1 MNFNLFKYT
10 LFLSLFSLSVLT
22 NAQVKND
29 QNPPAKQADAAGTL
43 LEEIEVVRPYKP
55 VLADAVKIRRNPDMN
70 TVAAFKPVLTYIII
84 DKKLDLNTNIK
95 ELQAQK
101 MADELPALLSNNYI
115 KAGAGNF
122 NTALGEIY
130 ISTGKD
136 EALQAGAFVKHLSQ
150 KGSMELQQFSKQE
163 FGLFGR
169 SITDDYALS
178 GKLIYDRNTSNF
190 YGFDPLTAVA
200 ADMSKLRFST
210 IGGEAELVS
219 NYSKNSSFNYF
230 ANINAYQFSNL
241 EEARESSFLLRG
253 SLNKEVKQTNFGVNT
268 SIDLTSTKDQ
278 SYQFSNNI
286 LRANPYIKLKAKG
299 FNLDLGANIVQE
311 FGTQSRLNIFPAVF
325 AELPIIQGYATI
337 FAGVNG
343 DVLKTNLRDLAF
355 ENPYLNK
362 NIAIKNSLEKMN
374 IYGGVKGNA
383 SAEFGYKIM
392 AWYKTIDDLQLFV
405 NSQSLTNRFETV
417 YDNGESNILG
427 FEGEINVKA
436 SEFLNLNG
444 KAQLLNYTLAT
455 EKEAWFKPSLRLMSN
470 AKFQINRKV
479 IIDAEVLFQDNV
491 YARVNGTPG
500 TFASKSID
508 GFIDLSAGAEYKVNS
523 KIGVYIRANNLIGQ
537 QYQRFLYYPRLGMN
551 ILGGVNY
558 AF

>member
-178 GKLIYDRNTSNF
+178 GKLIYDRNASNF

-479 IIDAEVLFQDNV
+479 IVDAEVLFQDNV

-551 ILGGVNY
+551 VLGGVNY

>member
-136 EALQAGAFVKHLSQ
+136 EALQAGAFIKHLSQ

-405 NSQSLTNRFETV
+405 NNQSLTNRFETV

-479 IIDAEVLFQDNV
+479 IVDAEVLFQDNV

-551 ILGGVNY
+551 VLGGVNY

>member
-1 MNFNLFKYT
+1 MNFNTLKYT
-10 LFLSLFSLSVLT
+10 LLLSLFSLSVLT

-29 QNPPAKQADAAGTL
+29 QNPPAQQAAAGGTL

-70 TVAAFKPVLTYIII
+70 TVAAFKPVLTYNII

-101 MADELPALLSNNYI
+101 MADEQPVILSNNYV
-115 KAGAGNF
+115 KAGGGNF

-150 KGSMELQQFSKQE
+150 KGSMELQQFSRQE

-169 SITDDYALS
+169 TITDDYSLS
-178 GKLIYDRNTSNF
+178 GKLIYDRNASNF
-190 YGFDPLTAVA
+190 YGFDPLSSVA
-200 ADMSKLRFST
+200 TNMSKLQFST
-210 IGGEAELVS
+210 IGGEAEIVS
-219 NYSKNSSFNYF
+219 SYSETSSFNYF
-230 ANINAYQFSNL
+230 ANINAYQFSNI
-241 EEARESSFLLRG
+241 EDARESSVLLRG
-253 SLNKEVKQTNFGVNT
+253 SLNKVVKQSNIGVNA

-278 SYQFSNNI
+278 SYQIGNNI
-286 LRANPYIKLKAKG
+286 LRANPYLKLKAKG
-299 FNLDLGANIVQE
+299 FNLDLGVNIVQE
-311 FGTQSRLNIFPAVF
+311 FGTQTRLNILPAVS
-325 AELPIIQGYATI
+325 AELPIILGYATL

-343 DVLKTNLRDLAF
+343 DVLKTSLRDLAF

-374 IYGGVKGNA
+374 IYGGLKGNA

-392 AWYKTIDDLQLFV
+392 AWYKTVDDLQLFV
-405 NSQSLTNRFETV
+405 NSQTLTNRFETV
-417 YDNGESNILG
+417 YDNGQSNILG
-427 FEGEINVKA
+427 FEGEINIKA

-444 KAQLLNYTLAT
+444 KAQLFNYTLAS
-455 EKEAWFKPSLRLMSN
+455 EKAAWFKPSFRLISN
-470 AKFQINRKV
+470 AKLQIDRKV
-479 IIDAEVLFQDNV
+479 IVDAEVLFQDNV
-491 YARVNGTPG
+491 YARVNKTPG
-500 TFASKSID
+500 TFNSRSID
-508 GFIDLSAGAEYKVNS
+508 GFIDLSAGAEYKVSN
-523 KIGVYIRANNLIGQ
+523 KIGVYIRANNLIGK

-551 ILGGVNY
+551 VLGGVNY

>member
-1 MNFNLFKYT
+1 
-10 LFLSLFSLSVLT
+10 
-22 NAQVKND
+22 
-29 QNPPAKQADAAGTL
+29 
-43 LEEIEVVRPYKP
+43 
-55 VLADAVKIRRNPDMN
+55 MN

-178 GKLIYDRNTSNF
+178 GKLIYDRNASNF

>member
-1 MNFNLFKYT
+1 MNFNLYKYT

-22 NAQVKND
+22 NAQVKNY
-29 QNPPAKQADAAGTL
+29 QNPPAKQPAAAGTL

-115 KAGAGNF
+115 KAGAGNL

-136 EALQAGAFVKHLSQ
+136 EALQAGAFIKHLSQ
-150 KGSMELQQFSKQE
+150 KGSMELQQFSRQE

-190 YGFDPLTAVA
+190 YGFDPLSAVA

-219 NYSKNSSFNYF
+219 KYSKNSSYNYF
-230 ANINAYQFSNL
+230 ANINAYQFINI
-241 EEARESSFLLRG
+241 EDARESSLSLRG

-325 AELPIIQGYATI
+325 AELPIILGYATI

-405 NSQSLTNRFETV
+405 NSQTLTNRFETV

-427 FEGEINVKA
+427 LEGEINVKA

-444 KAQLLNYTLAT
+444 KAQLLNYTLAS
-455 EKEAWFKPSLRLMSN
+455 EKEAWFKPSFRLMSN

-479 IIDAEVLFQDNV
+479 IVDAEVLFQDNV

-508 GFIDLSAGAEYKVNS
+508 GFIDLSAGAEYKVTS
-523 KIGVYIRANNLIGQ
+523 KIGVYIRANNLLGQ

-551 ILGGVNY
+551 VLGGVNY

>member
-136 EALQAGAFVKHLSQ
+136 EALQAGAFIKHLSQ

-479 IIDAEVLFQDNV
+479 IVDAEVLFQDNV

>member
-1 MNFNLFKYT
+1 MNFNLYKYT

-29 QNPPAKQADAAGTL
+29 QNPPAKQPAAAGTL

-55 VLADAVKIRRNPDMN
+55 VLADAVKIRRNPDMS

-115 KAGAGNF
+115 KAGAGNL

-136 EALQAGAFVKHLSQ
+136 EALQAGAFIKHLSQ

-190 YGFDPLTAVA
+190 YGFDPLSAVA

-219 NYSKNSSFNYF
+219 KYSKNSSYNYF
-230 ANINAYQFSNL
+230 ANINAYQFSNI
-241 EEARESSFLLRG
+241 EDARESSLLLRG

-325 AELPIIQGYATI
+325 AELPIILGYATI

-362 NIAIKNSLEKMN
+362 NITIKNSLEKMN

-405 NSQSLTNRFETV
+405 NSPTLTNRFETV

-427 FEGEINVKA
+427 LEGEINVKA

-444 KAQLLNYTLAT
+444 KAQLLNYTLAS

-479 IIDAEVLFQDNV
+479 IVDAEVLFQDNV

-508 GFIDLSAGAEYKVNS
+508 GFIDLSAGAEYKVTS
-523 KIGVYIRANNLIGQ
+523 KIGVYIRANNLLGQ

-551 ILGGVNY
+551 VLGGVNY

>member
-136 EALQAGAFVKHLSQ
+136 EALQAGAFIKHLSQ

>member
-1 MNFNLFKYT
+1 MNFNTLKYT
-10 LFLSLFSLSVLT
+10 LLLILFSLSVLT

-29 QNPPAKQADAAGTL
+29 QNPPAQQAAAGGTL

-70 TVAAFKPVLTYIII
+70 TVAAFKPVLTYNII

-101 MADELPALLSNNYI
+101 MADEQPVILSNNYV
-115 KAGAGNF
+115 KAGGGNF

-150 KGSMELQQFSKQE
+150 KGSMELQQFSRQE

-169 SITDDYALS
+169 TITDDYSLS
-178 GKLIYDRNTSNF
+178 GKLIYDRNASNF
-190 YGFDPLTAVA
+190 YGFDPLSSVA
-200 ADMSKLRFST
+200 TDMSKLQFST
-210 IGGEAELVS
+210 IGGEAEIVS
-219 NYSKNSSFNYF
+219 SYSETSSFNYF
-230 ANINAYQFSNL
+230 ANINAYQFSNI
-241 EEARESSFLLRG
+241 EDARESSVLLRG
-253 SLNKEVKQTNFGVNT
+253 SLNKVVKQSNIGENA

-278 SYQFSNNI
+278 SYQIGNNI
-286 LRANPYIKLKAKG
+286 LRANPYLKLKAKG
-299 FNLDLGANIVQE
+299 FNLDLGVNIVQE
-311 FGTQSRLNIFPAVF
+311 FGTQTRLNILPAVS
-325 AELPIIQGYATI
+325 AELPIILGYATL

-343 DVLKTNLRDLAF
+343 DVLKTSLRDLAF

-374 IYGGVKGNA
+374 IYGGLKGNA

-392 AWYKTIDDLQLFV
+392 AWYKTVDDLQLFV
-405 NSQSLTNRFETV
+405 NSQTLTNRFETV
-417 YDNGESNILG
+417 YDNGQSNILG
-427 FEGEINVKA
+427 FEGEINIKA

-444 KAQLLNYTLAT
+444 KAQLFNYTLAS
-455 EKEAWFKPSLRLMSN
+455 EKAAWFKPSFRLMSN
-470 AKFQINRKV
+470 AKLQIDRKV
-479 IIDAEVLFQDNV
+479 IVDSEVLFQDNV
-491 YARVNGTPG
+491 YARVNKTPG
-500 TFASKSID
+500 TFNSRSID
-508 GFIDLSAGAEYKVNS
+508 GFIDLSAGAEYKVSN
-523 KIGVYIRANNLIGQ
+523 KIGVYIRANNLIGK

-551 ILGGVNY
+551 VLGGVNY

>member
-1 MNFNLFKYT
+1 MNFNIYKYT

-29 QNPPAKQADAAGTL
+29 QNPPAKQPAAAGTL

-115 KAGAGNF
+115 KAGAGNL

-136 EALQAGAFVKHLSQ
+136 EALQAGAFIKHLSQ

-190 YGFDPLTAVA
+190 YGFDPLSAVA

-219 NYSKNSSFNYF
+219 KYSKNSSYNYF
-230 ANINAYQFSNL
+230 ANINAYQFSNI
-241 EEARESSFLLRG
+241 EDARESSLLLRG

-325 AELPIIQGYATI
+325 AELPIILGYATI

-405 NSQSLTNRFETV
+405 NSQTLTNRFETV
-417 YDNGESNILG
+417 YDNGQSNILG
-427 FEGEINVKA
+427 LEGEINVKA

-444 KAQLLNYTLAT
+444 KAQLLNYTLAS

-479 IIDAEVLFQDNV
+479 IVDAEVLFQDNV

-500 TFASKSID
+500 TFASKNID
-508 GFIDLSAGAEYKVNS
+508 GFIDLSAGAEYKVTS
-523 KIGVYIRANNLIGQ
+523 KIGVYIRANNLLGQ

-551 ILGGVNY
+551 VLGGVNY

>member
-1 MNFNLFKYT
+1 MNFNLYKYT

-29 QNPPAKQADAAGTL
+29 QNPPAKQPAAAGTL

-115 KAGAGNF
+115 KAGAGNL

-136 EALQAGAFVKHLSQ
+136 EALQAGAFIKHLSQ
-150 KGSMELQQFSKQE
+150 KGSMELQQFSNQE

-190 YGFDPLTAVA
+190 YGFDPLSAVA

-219 NYSKNSSFNYF
+219 KYSKNSSYNYF
-230 ANINAYQFSNL
+230 ANINAYQFSNI
-241 EEARESSFLLRG
+241 EDARESSLLLRG

-325 AELPIIQGYATI
+325 AELPIILGYATI

-405 NSQSLTNRFETV
+405 NSQTLTNRFETV

-427 FEGEINVKA
+427 LEGEINVKA

-444 KAQLLNYTLAT
+444 KAQLLNYTLAS
-455 EKEAWFKPSLRLMSN
+455 EKEAWFKPSFRLMSN

-479 IIDAEVLFQDNV
+479 IVDAEVLFQDNV

-500 TFASKSID
+500 TFASKNID

-523 KIGVYIRANNLIGQ
+523 KIGVYIRANNLLGQ

-551 ILGGVNY
+551 VLGGVNY

>member
-1 MNFNLFKYT
+1 MNFNTLKYT
-10 LFLSLFSLSVLT
+10 LLLSLFSLSVLT

-29 QNPPAKQADAAGTL
+29 QNPPAQQAAAGGTL

-70 TVAAFKPVLTYIII
+70 TVAAFKPVLTYNII

-101 MADELPALLSNNYI
+101 MADEQPVILSNNYV
-115 KAGAGNF
+115 KAGGGNF

-150 KGSMELQQFSKQE
+150 KGSMELQQFSRQE

-169 SITDDYALS
+169 TITDDYSLS
-178 GKLIYDRNTSNF
+178 GKLIYDRNASNF
-190 YGFDPLTAVA
+190 YGFDPLSSVA
-200 ADMSKLRFST
+200 TDMSKLQFST
-210 IGGEAELVS
+210 IGGEAEIVS
-219 NYSKNSSFNYF
+219 SYSETSSFNYF
-230 ANINAYQFSNL
+230 ANINAYQFSNI
-241 EEARESSFLLRG
+241 EDARESSVLLRG
-253 SLNKEVKQTNFGVNT
+253 SLNKVVKQSNIGVNA

-278 SYQFSNNI
+278 SYQIGNNI
-286 LRANPYIKLKAKG
+286 LRANPYLKLKAKG
-299 FNLDLGANIVQE
+299 FNLDLGVNIVQE
-311 FGTQSRLNIFPAVF
+311 FGTQTRLNILPAVS
-325 AELPIIQGYATI
+325 AELPIILGYATL

-343 DVLKTNLRDLAF
+343 DVLKTSLRDLAF

-374 IYGGVKGNA
+374 IYGGLKGNA

-392 AWYKTIDDLQLFV
+392 AWYKTVDDLQLFV
-405 NSQSLTNRFETV
+405 NSQTLTNRFETV
-417 YDNGESNILG
+417 YDNGQSNILG
-427 FEGEINVKA
+427 FEGEINIKA

-444 KAQLLNYTLAT
+444 KAQLFNYTLAS
-455 EKEAWFKPSLRLMSN
+455 EKAAWFKPSFRLISN
-470 AKFQINRKV
+470 AKLQIDRKV
-479 IIDAEVLFQDNV
+479 IVDAEVLFQDNV
-491 YARVNGTPG
+491 YARVNKTPG
-500 TFASKSID
+500 TFNSRSID
-508 GFIDLSAGAEYKVNS
+508 GFIDLSAGAEYKVSN
-523 KIGVYIRANNLIGQ
+523 KIGVYIRANNLIGK

-551 ILGGVNY
+551 VLGGVNY

>member
-178 GKLIYDRNTSNF
+178 GKLIYDRNASNF

-383 SAEFGYKIM
+383 SAEFGCKIM

-479 IIDAEVLFQDNV
+479 IVDAEVLFQDNV

>member
-1 MNFNLFKYT
+1 MNFNTLKYT
-10 LFLSLFSLSVLT
+10 LLLSLFSLSVLT

-29 QNPPAKQADAAGTL
+29 QNPPAQQAAAGGTL

-70 TVAAFKPVLTYIII
+70 TVAAFKPVLTYNII

-101 MADELPALLSNNYI
+101 MADEQPVILSNNYV
-115 KAGAGNF
+115 KAGGGNF

-150 KGSMELQQFSKQE
+150 KGSMELQQFSRQE

-169 SITDDYALS
+169 TITDDYSLS
-178 GKLIYDRNTSNF
+178 GKLIYDRNASNF
-190 YGFDPLTAVA
+190 YGFDPLSSVA
-200 ADMSKLRFST
+200 TDMSKLQFST
-210 IGGEAELVS
+210 IGGEAEIVS
-219 NYSKNSSFNYF
+219 SYSEKSSFNYF
-230 ANINAYQFSNL
+230 ANINAYQFSNI
-241 EEARESSFLLRG
+241 EDARESSVLLRG
-253 SLNKEVKQTNFGVNT
+253 SLNKAVKQSNIGVNA

-278 SYQFSNNI
+278 SYQIGNNI
-286 LRANPYIKLKAKG
+286 LRANPYLKLKAKG
-299 FNLDLGANIVQE
+299 FNLDLGVNIVQE
-311 FGTQSRLNIFPAVF
+311 FGTQTRLNILPAVS
-325 AELPIIQGYATI
+325 AELPIILGYATL

-343 DVLKTNLRDLAF
+343 DVLKTSLRDLAF

-374 IYGGVKGNA
+374 IYGGLKGNA

-392 AWYKTIDDLQLFV
+392 AWYKTVDDLQLFV
-405 NSQSLTNRFETV
+405 NSQTLTNRFETV
-417 YDNGESNILG
+417 YDNGQSNILG
-427 FEGEINVKA
+427 FEGEINIKA

-444 KAQLLNYTLAT
+444 KAQLFNYTLAS
-455 EKEAWFKPSLRLMSN
+455 EKAAWFKPSFRLMSN
-470 AKFQINRKV
+470 AKLQIDRKV
-479 IIDAEVLFQDNV
+479 IVDAEVLFQDNV
-491 YARVNGTPG
+491 YARVNKTPG
-500 TFASKSID
+500 TFNSRSID
-508 GFIDLSAGAEYKVNS
+508 GFIDLSAGAEYKVSN
-523 KIGVYIRANNLIGQ
+523 KIGVYIRANNLIGK

-551 ILGGVNY
+551 VLGGVNY

>member
-1 MNFNLFKYT
+1 MNFNILKYT
-10 LFLSLFSLSVLT
+10 LLLILFSLSVLS

-29 QNPPAKQADAAGTL
+29 QNPPAQQPAAGGTL

-70 TVAAFKPVLTYIII
+70 TVAAFKPVLTYNII

-101 MADELPALLSNNYI
+101 MADELPVVLSNNYV
-115 KAGAGNF
+115 KAGGGNL

-130 ISTGKD
+130 ISTGRD
-136 EALQAGAFVKHLSQ
+136 EALQAGAFIKHLSQ
-150 KGSMELQQFSKQE
+150 KGSLELQQFSKQE

-169 SITDDYALS
+169 SITDDYSLS

-190 YGFDPLTAVA
+190 YGFDPLSSVA

-210 IGGEAELVS
+210 IGGEAEIVS
-219 NYSKNSSFNYF
+219 NYSETSSFNYF
-230 ANINAYQFSNL
+230 ANINAYQFSNI
-241 EEARESSFLLRG
+241 EDARESSVLLRG
-253 SLNKEVKQTNFGVNT
+253 SLNKEVKQSNIGVNA

-278 SYQFSNNI
+278 SYQIGNNI
-286 LRANPYIKLKAKG
+286 LRANPYLKLKAKG
-299 FNLDLGANIVQE
+299 FNLDLGVNIVQE
-311 FGTQSRLNIFPAVF
+311 FGTQTRLNIFPAVS
-325 AELPIIQGYATI
+325 AELPIILGYATI

-374 IYGGVKGNA
+374 IYGGLKGNA

-392 AWYKTIDDLQLFV
+392 AWYKTVDDLQLFV
-405 NSQSLTNRFETV
+405 NSQALTNRFETV
-417 YDNGESNILG
+417 YDNGQSNILG
-427 FEGEINVKA
+427 FEGEINIKA
-436 SEFLNLNG
+436 SDFLNLNG
-444 KAQLLNYTLAT
+444 KAQLLNYTLAS
-455 EKEAWFKPSLRLMSN
+455 EKEAWFKPSFRLMSN
-470 AKFQINRKV
+470 AKFQINKKV
-479 IIDAEVLFQDNV
+479 IVDTEVLFQDNV

-500 TFASKSID
+500 TFNSRNID

-551 ILGGVNY
+551 VLGGVNF

>member
-1 MNFNLFKYT
+1 MNANTLKYT
-10 LFLSLFSLSVLT
+10 LFLSLFSLSLLT
-22 NAQVKND
+22 NAQEKKD
-29 QNPPAKQADAAGTL
+29 QNQPTQQQPAGGTL
-43 LEEIEVVRPYKP
+43 LEEIEVIRPYKP

-70 TVAAFKPVLTYIII
+70 TVEAFKPVLTYNII

-101 MADELPALLSNNYI
+101 MADELPAVLSNNYV
-115 KAGAGNF
+115 KVGAGNF

-130 ISTGKD
+130 ISTGRD
-136 EALQAGAFVKHLSQ
+136 EALQAGAFIKHLSQ

-169 SITDDYALS
+169 SIADDYALS
-178 GKLIYDRNTSNF
+178 GKLIYDRNASNF
-190 YGFDPLTAVA
+190 YGIDPLSAVP
-200 ADMSKLRFST
+200 ADMSKLRYST
-210 IGGEAELVS
+210 IGGEAEIIS
-219 NYSKNSSFNYF
+219 NYSETSSFNYF
-230 ANINAYQFSNL
+230 ANINAYQFSNI
-241 EEARESSFLLRG
+241 EDARESSILLRG
-253 SLNKEVKQTNFGVNT
+253 SLNKEVKQTNIGVNS

-278 SYQFSNNI
+278 SYRIGNNI
-286 LRANPYIKLKAKG
+286 LRANPYIKLNAKG
-299 FNLDLGANIVQE
+299 FNLDLGVNIVQE
-311 FGTQSRLNIFPAVF
+311 FGTQSRLNIFPAVS
-325 AELPIIQGYATI
+325 AELPVIPGYATI

-343 DVLKTNLRDLAF
+343 DVLKTSLRDLAL
-355 ENPYLNK
+355 ENPFLNK

-374 IYGGVKGNA
+374 IYGGIKGNA

-392 AWYKTIDDLQLFV
+392 AWYKTMDDLQLFV
-405 NSQSLTNRFETV
+405 NSQALINRFETV

-436 SEFLNLNG
+436 SEFLNLNA
-444 KAQLLNYTLAT
+444 KAQLLNYTLAS
-455 EKEAWFKPSLRLMSN
+455 EREAWFKPNLRLMSN

-479 IIDAEVLFQDNV
+479 IIDAELLFQENV
-491 YARVNGTPG
+491 YARVSETPG
-500 TFASKSID
+500 TFNSRSID

-551 ILGGVNY
+551 VLGGVNY
-558 AF
+558 AL

>member
-1 MNFNLFKYT
+1 MNFNLYKYT

-29 QNPPAKQADAAGTL
+29 QNPPAKQPAAAGTL

-115 KAGAGNF
+115 KAGAGNL

-136 EALQAGAFVKHLSQ
+136 EALQAGAFIKHLSQ
-150 KGSMELQQFSKQE
+150 KGSMELQQFSNQE

-190 YGFDPLTAVA
+190 YGFDPLSSVA

-219 NYSKNSSFNYF
+219 KYSQNSSYNYF
-230 ANINAYQFSNL
+230 ANINAYQFSNI
-241 EEARESSFLLRG
+241 EDARESSLLLRG

-325 AELPIIQGYATI
+325 AELPIILGYATI

-405 NSQSLTNRFETV
+405 NSQTLTNRFETV

-427 FEGEINVKA
+427 LEGEINVKA

-444 KAQLLNYTLAT
+444 KAQLLNYTLAS

-479 IIDAEVLFQDNV
+479 IVDAEVLFQDNV

-500 TFASKSID
+500 TFASKNID
-508 GFIDLSAGAEYKVNS
+508 GFIDLSAGAEYKVTS
-523 KIGVYIRANNLIGQ
+523 KIGVYIRANNLLGQ

-551 ILGGVNY
+551 VLGGVNY

>member
-178 GKLIYDRNTSNF
+178 GKLIYDRNASNF

-405 NSQSLTNRFETV
+405 NSLSLTNRFETV

-551 ILGGVNY
+551 VLGGVNY

>member
-1 MNFNLFKYT
+1 MNFNIYKYT

-29 QNPPAKQADAAGTL
+29 QNPPAKQPAAAGTL

-115 KAGAGNF
+115 KAGAGNL
-122 NTALGEIY
+122 NSALGEIY

-136 EALQAGAFVKHLSQ
+136 EALQAGAFIKHLSQ

-190 YGFDPLTAVA
+190 YGFDPLSAVA

-219 NYSKNSSFNYF
+219 KYSKNSSYNYF
-230 ANINAYQFSNL
+230 ANINAYQFSNI
-241 EEARESSFLLRG
+241 EDARESSLLLRG

-325 AELPIIQGYATI
+325 AELPIILGYATI

-405 NSQSLTNRFETV
+405 NSQTLTNRFETV
-417 YDNGESNILG
+417 YDNGQSNILG
-427 FEGEINVKA
+427 LEGEINVKA

-444 KAQLLNYTLAT
+444 KAQLLNYTLAS

-479 IIDAEVLFQDNV
+479 IVDAEVLFQDNV

-500 TFASKSID
+500 TFASKNID
-508 GFIDLSAGAEYKVNS
+508 GFIDLSAGAEYKVTS
-523 KIGVYIRANNLIGQ
+523 KIGVYIRANNLLGQ

-551 ILGGVNY
+551 VLGGVNY

>member
-1 MNFNLFKYT
+1 MNFNTLKYT
-10 LFLSLFSLSVLT
+10 LLLSLFSLSVLT

-29 QNPPAKQADAAGTL
+29 QNPPAQQAAAGGTL

-70 TVAAFKPVLTYIII
+70 TVAAFKPVLTYNII

-101 MADELPALLSNNYI
+101 MADEQPVILSNNYV
-115 KAGAGNF
+115 KAGGGNF

-150 KGSMELQQFSKQE
+150 KGSMELQQFSRQE

-169 SITDDYALS
+169 TITDDYSLS
-178 GKLIYDRNTSNF
+178 GKLIYDRNASNF
-190 YGFDPLTAVA
+190 YGFDPLSSVA
-200 ADMSKLRFST
+200 TDMSKLQFST
-210 IGGEAELVS
+210 IGGEAEIVS
-219 NYSKNSSFNYF
+219 SYSETSSFNYF
-230 ANINAYQFSNL
+230 ANINAYQFSNI
-241 EEARESSFLLRG
+241 EDARESSVLLRG
-253 SLNKEVKQTNFGVNT
+253 SLNKVVKQSNIGVNA

-278 SYQFSNNI
+278 SYQIGNNI
-286 LRANPYIKLKAKG
+286 LRANPYLKLKAKG
-299 FNLDLGANIVQE
+299 FNLDLGVNIVQE
-311 FGTQSRLNIFPAVF
+311 FGTQTRLNILPAVS
-325 AELPIIQGYATI
+325 AELPIILGYATL

-343 DVLKTNLRDLAF
+343 DVLKTSLRDLAF

-374 IYGGVKGNA
+374 IYGGLKGNA

-392 AWYKTIDDLQLFV
+392 AWYKTVDDLQLFV
-405 NSQSLTNRFETV
+405 NSQTLTNRFETV
-417 YDNGESNILG
+417 YDNGQSNILG
-427 FEGEINVKA
+427 FEGEINIKA

-444 KAQLLNYTLAT
+444 KAQLFNYTLAS
-455 EKEAWFKPSLRLMSN
+455 EKAAWFKPSFRLMSN
-470 AKFQINRKV
+470 AKLQIDRKV
-479 IIDAEVLFQDNV
+479 IVDAEVLFQDNV
-491 YARVNGTPG
+491 YARVNKTPG
-500 TFASKSID
+500 TFNSRSID
-508 GFIDLSAGAEYKVNS
+508 GFIDLSAGAEYKVSN
-523 KIGVYIRANNLIGQ
+523 KIGVYIRANNLIGK

-551 ILGGVNY
+551 VLGGVNY

>member
-1 MNFNLFKYT
+1 MNFNLYKYT

-29 QNPPAKQADAAGTL
+29 QNPPAKQPAAAGTL

-115 KAGAGNF
+115 KAGAGNL

-136 EALQAGAFVKHLSQ
+136 EALQAGAFIKHLSQ

-190 YGFDPLTAVA
+190 YGFDPLSAVA

-219 NYSKNSSFNYF
+219 KYSKNSSYNYF
-230 ANINAYQFSNL
+230 ANINAYQFSNI
-241 EEARESSFLLRG
+241 EDARESSLSLRG

-325 AELPIIQGYATI
+325 AELPIILGYATI

-362 NIAIKNSLEKMN
+362 NITIKNSLEKMN

-405 NSQSLTNRFETV
+405 NSQTLTNRFETV

-427 FEGEINVKA
+427 LEGEINVKA

-444 KAQLLNYTLAT
+444 KAQLLNYTLAS

-479 IIDAEVLFQDNV
+479 IVDAEVLFQDNV

-508 GFIDLSAGAEYKVNS
+508 GFIDLSAGAEYKVTS
-523 KIGVYIRANNLIGQ
+523 KIGVYIRANNLLGQ

-551 ILGGVNY
+551 VLGGVNY

>member
-1 MNFNLFKYT
+1 MNFNTLKYI
-10 LFLSLFSLSVLT
+10 LLLSLFSLSVLT
-22 NAQVKND
+22 SAQVKND
-29 QNPPAKQADAAGTL
+29 QNPPAQQPAAGGTL

-70 TVAAFKPVLTYIII
+70 TVAAFKPVLTYNII

-101 MADELPALLSNNYI
+101 MADELPVVLSNNYV
-115 KAGAGNF
+115 KAGGGNF

-130 ISTGKD
+130 ISTGRD
-136 EALQAGAFVKHLSQ
+136 EALQAGAFIKHLSQ
-150 KGSMELQQFSKQE
+150 KGSMELQQFSRQE

-169 SITDDYALS
+169 TITDDYSLS
-178 GKLIYDRNTSNF
+178 GKLIYDRNASNF
-190 YGFDPLTAVA
+190 YGFDPLSSVA

-210 IGGEAELVS
+210 IGGEAEIVS
-219 NYSKNSSFNYF
+219 NYSETSSFNYF
-230 ANINAYQFSNL
+230 ANINAYQFSNI
-241 EEARESSFLLRG
+241 EDARESSVLLRG
-253 SLNKEVKQTNFGVNT
+253 SLNKEVKQSNIGVNA

-278 SYQFSNNI
+278 SYQIGNNI
-286 LRANPYIKLKAKG
+286 LRANPYLKLKAKG
-299 FNLDLGANIVQE
+299 FNLDLGVNIVQE
-311 FGTQSRLNIFPAVF
+311 FGTQTRLNIFPAVS
-325 AELPIIQGYATI
+325 AELPIILGYATI

-343 DVLKTNLRDLAF
+343 DVLKTTLRDLAF

-374 IYGGVKGNA
+374 IYGGLKGNA

-392 AWYKTIDDLQLFV
+392 AWYKTVDDLQLFV
-405 NSQSLTNRFETV
+405 NSQALTNRFETV
-417 YDNGESNILG
+417 YDNGQSNILG
-427 FEGEINVKA
+427 FEGEINIKA

-444 KAQLLNYTLAT
+444 KAQLLNYTLAS
-455 EKEAWFKPSLRLMSN
+455 EKEAWFKPSFRLMSN

-479 IIDAEVLFQDNV
+479 IIDGEVLFQDNV

-500 TFASKSID
+500 TFNSRSID

-551 ILGGVNY
+551 VLGGVNY

>member
-1 MNFNLFKYT
+1 MNFNTLKYT
-10 LFLSLFSLSVLT
+10 LLLSLFSLSVLT

-29 QNPPAKQADAAGTL
+29 QNPPAQQAAAGGTL

-70 TVAAFKPVLTYIII
+70 TVAAFKPVLTYNII

-101 MADELPALLSNNYI
+101 MADEQPVILSNNYV
-115 KAGAGNF
+115 KAGGGNF

-150 KGSMELQQFSKQE
+150 KGSMELQQFSRQE

-169 SITDDYALS
+169 TITDDYSLS
-178 GKLIYDRNTSNF
+178 GKLIYDRNASNF
-190 YGFDPLTAVA
+190 YGFDPMSSVA
-200 ADMSKLRFST
+200 TDMSKLQFST
-210 IGGEAELVS
+210 IGGEAEIVS
-219 NYSKNSSFNYF
+219 SYSETSSFNYF
-230 ANINAYQFSNL
+230 ANINAYQFSNI
-241 EEARESSFLLRG
+241 EDARESSVLLRG
-253 SLNKEVKQTNFGVNT
+253 SLNKVVKQSNIGVNA

-278 SYQFSNNI
+278 SYQIGNNI
-286 LRANPYIKLKAKG
+286 LRANPYLKLKAKG
-299 FNLDLGANIVQE
+299 FNLDLGVNIVQE
-311 FGTQSRLNIFPAVF
+311 FGTQTRLNILPAVS
-325 AELPIIQGYATI
+325 AELPIILGYATL

-343 DVLKTNLRDLAF
+343 DVLKTSLRDLAF

-374 IYGGVKGNA
+374 IYGGLKGNA

-392 AWYKTIDDLQLFV
+392 AWYKTVDDLQLFV
-405 NSQSLTNRFETV
+405 NSQTLTNRFETV
-417 YDNGESNILG
+417 YDNGQSNILG
-427 FEGEINVKA
+427 FEGEINIKA

-444 KAQLLNYTLAT
+444 KAQLFNYTLAS
-455 EKEAWFKPSLRLMSN
+455 EKAAWFKPSFRLMSN
-470 AKFQINRKV
+470 AKLQIDRKV
-479 IIDAEVLFQDNV
+479 IVDAEVLFQDNV
-491 YARVNGTPG
+491 YARVNKTPG
-500 TFASKSID
+500 TFNSRSID
-508 GFIDLSAGAEYKVNS
+508 GFIDLSAGAEYKVSN
-523 KIGVYIRANNLIGQ
+523 KIGVYIRANNLIGK

-551 ILGGVNY
+551 VLGGVNY

>member
-508 GFIDLSAGAEYKVNS
+508 GFIDLSAGTEYKVNS

>member
-1 MNFNLFKYT
+1 
-10 LFLSLFSLSVLT
+10 
-22 NAQVKND
+22 
-29 QNPPAKQADAAGTL
+29 
-43 LEEIEVVRPYKP
+43 
-55 VLADAVKIRRNPDMN
+55 
-70 TVAAFKPVLTYIII
+70 
-84 DKKLDLNTNIK
+84 
-95 ELQAQK
+95 
-101 MADELPALLSNNYI
+101 
-115 KAGAGNF
+115 
-122 NTALGEIY
+122 
-130 ISTGKD
+130 
-136 EALQAGAFVKHLSQ
+136 
-150 KGSMELQQFSKQE
+150 MELQQFSKQE

-479 IIDAEVLFQDNV
+479 IVDAEVLFQDNV

-551 ILGGVNY
+551 VLGGVNY

>member
-1 MNFNLFKYT
+1 
-10 LFLSLFSLSVLT
+10 LSVLT

-29 QNPPAKQADAAGTL
+29 QNPPAQQAAAGGTL

-70 TVAAFKPVLTYIII
+70 TVAAFKPVLTYNII

-101 MADELPALLSNNYI
+101 MADEQPVILSNNYV
-115 KAGAGNF
+115 KAGGGNF

-150 KGSMELQQFSKQE
+150 KGSMELQQFSRQE

-169 SITDDYALS
+169 TITDDYSLS
-178 GKLIYDRNTSNF
+178 GKLIYDRNASNF
-190 YGFDPLTAVA
+190 YGFDPMSSVA
-200 ADMSKLRFST
+200 TDMSKLQFST
-210 IGGEAELVS
+210 IGGEAEIVS
-219 NYSKNSSFNYF
+219 SYSETSSFNYF
-230 ANINAYQFSNL
+230 ANINAYQFSNI
-241 EEARESSFLLRG
+241 EDARESSVLLRG
-253 SLNKEVKQTNFGVNT
+253 SLNKVVKQSNIGVNA

-278 SYQFSNNI
+278 SYQIGNNI
-286 LRANPYIKLKAKG
+286 LRANPYLKLKAKG
-299 FNLDLGANIVQE
+299 FNLDLGVNIVQE
-311 FGTQSRLNIFPAVF
+311 FGTQTRLNILPAVS
-325 AELPIIQGYATI
+325 AELPIILGYATL

-343 DVLKTNLRDLAF
+343 DVLKTSLRDLAF

-374 IYGGVKGNA
+374 IYGGLKGNA

-392 AWYKTIDDLQLFV
+392 AWYKTVDDLQLFV
-405 NSQSLTNRFETV
+405 NSQTLTNRFETV
-417 YDNGESNILG
+417 YDNGQSNILG
-427 FEGEINVKA
+427 FEGEINIKA

-444 KAQLLNYTLAT
+444 KAQLFNYTLAS
-455 EKEAWFKPSLRLMSN
+455 EKAAWFKPSFRLMSN
-470 AKFQINRKV
+470 AKLQIDRKV
-479 IIDAEVLFQDNV
+479 IVDAEVLFQDNV
-491 YARVNGTPG
+491 YARVNKTPG
-500 TFASKSID
+500 TFNSRSID
-508 GFIDLSAGAEYKVNS
+508 GFIDLSAGAEYKVSN
-523 KIGVYIRANNLIGQ
+523 KIGVYIRANNLIGK

-551 ILGGVNY
+551 VLGGVNY

>member
-1 MNFNLFKYT
+1 MNFNLYKYT

-29 QNPPAKQADAAGTL
+29 QNPPAKQPAAAGTL

-115 KAGAGNF
+115 KAGAGNL

-136 EALQAGAFVKHLSQ
+136 EALQAGAFIKHLSQ
-150 KGSMELQQFSKQE
+150 KGSMELQQFSNQE

-190 YGFDPLTAVA
+190 YGFDPLSAVA

-219 NYSKNSSFNYF
+219 KYSKNSSYNYF
-230 ANINAYQFSNL
+230 ANINAYQFSNI
-241 EEARESSFLLRG
+241 EDARESSLLLRG
-253 SLNKEVKQTNFGVNT
+253 SLNKEVKQTNFGVNA

-325 AELPIIQGYATI
+325 AELPIILGYATI

-405 NSQSLTNRFETV
+405 NSQTLTNRFETV

-427 FEGEINVKA
+427 LEGEINVKA

-444 KAQLLNYTLAT
+444 KAQLLNYTLAS

-479 IIDAEVLFQDNV
+479 IVDAEVLFQDNV

-508 GFIDLSAGAEYKVNS
+508 GFIDLSAGAEYKVTS
-523 KIGVYIRANNLIGQ
+523 KIGVYIRANNLLGQ

-551 ILGGVNY
+551 VLGGVNY

>member
-1 MNFNLFKYT
+1 MNFNLYKYT

-29 QNPPAKQADAAGTL
+29 QNPPAKQPAAAGTL

-55 VLADAVKIRRNPDMN
+55 VLADAVKIRRNPDMS

-115 KAGAGNF
+115 KAGAGNL

-136 EALQAGAFVKHLSQ
+136 EALQAGAFIKHLSQ
-150 KGSMELQQFSKQE
+150 KGSMELQQFSNQE

-190 YGFDPLTAVA
+190 YGFDPLSSVA

-219 NYSKNSSFNYF
+219 KYSQNSSYNYF
-230 ANINAYQFSNL
+230 ANINAYQFSNI
-241 EEARESSFLLRG
+241 EDARESSLLLRG

-325 AELPIIQGYATI
+325 AELPIILGYATI

-362 NIAIKNSLEKMN
+362 NITIKNSLEKMN

-405 NSQSLTNRFETV
+405 NSQTLTNRFETV

-427 FEGEINVKA
+427 LEGEINVKA

-444 KAQLLNYTLAT
+444 KAQLLNYTLAS

-479 IIDAEVLFQDNV
+479 IVDAEVLFQDNV

-500 TFASKSID
+500 TFASKNID
-508 GFIDLSAGAEYKVNS
+508 GFIDLSAGAEYKVTS
-523 KIGVYIRANNLIGQ
+523 KIGVYIRANNLLGQ

-551 ILGGVNY
+551 VLGGVNY

>member
-1 MNFNLFKYT
+1 
-10 LFLSLFSLSVLT
+10 
-22 NAQVKND
+22 
-29 QNPPAKQADAAGTL
+29 
-43 LEEIEVVRPYKP
+43 
-55 VLADAVKIRRNPDMN
+55 
-70 TVAAFKPVLTYIII
+70 
-84 DKKLDLNTNIK
+84 
-95 ELQAQK
+95 
-101 MADELPALLSNNYI
+101 
-115 KAGAGNF
+115 
-122 NTALGEIY
+122 
-130 ISTGKD
+130 
-136 EALQAGAFVKHLSQ
+136 
-150 KGSMELQQFSKQE
+150 
-163 FGLFGR
+163 
-169 SITDDYALS
+169 
-178 GKLIYDRNTSNF
+178 
-190 YGFDPLTAVA
+190 
-200 ADMSKLRFST
+200 
-210 IGGEAELVS
+210 
-219 NYSKNSSFNYF
+219 
-230 ANINAYQFSNL
+230 
-241 EEARESSFLLRG
+241 
-253 SLNKEVKQTNFGVNT
+253 
-268 SIDLTSTKDQ
+268 
-278 SYQFSNNI
+278 
-286 LRANPYIKLKAKG
+286 
-299 FNLDLGANIVQE
+299 
-311 FGTQSRLNIFPAVF
+311 
-325 AELPIIQGYATI
+325 
-337 FAGVNG
+337 
-343 DVLKTNLRDLAF
+343 
-355 ENPYLNK
+355 
-362 NIAIKNSLEKMN
+362 MN

>member
-1 MNFNLFKYT
+1 MNFNLYKYT

-29 QNPPAKQADAAGTL
+29 QNPPAKQPAAAGTL

-115 KAGAGNF
+115 KAGAGNL

-136 EALQAGAFVKHLSQ
+136 EALQAGAFIKHLSQ

-190 YGFDPLTAVA
+190 YGFDPLSAVA

-219 NYSKNSSFNYF
+219 KYSKNSSYNYF
-230 ANINAYQFSNL
+230 ANINAYQFSNI
-241 EEARESSFLLRG
+241 EDARESSLLLRG

-325 AELPIIQGYATI
+325 AELPIILGYATI

-405 NSQSLTNRFETV
+405 NSQTLTNRFETV

-427 FEGEINVKA
+427 LEGEINVKA

-444 KAQLLNYTLAT
+444 KAQLLNYTLAS

-479 IIDAEVLFQDNV
+479 IVDAEVLFQDNV

-500 TFASKSID
+500 TFASKDID
-508 GFIDLSAGAEYKVNS
+508 GFIDLSAGAEYKVTS
-523 KIGVYIRANNLIGQ
+523 KIGVYIRANNLLGQ

-551 ILGGVNY
+551 VLGGVNY

>member
-479 IIDAEVLFQDNV
+479 IVDAEVLFQDNV

>member
-1 MNFNLFKYT
+1 MNFNLYKYT

-29 QNPPAKQADAAGTL
+29 QNPPAKQPAAAGTL

-115 KAGAGNF
+115 KAGAGNL

-136 EALQAGAFVKHLSQ
+136 EALQAGAFIKHLSQ

-190 YGFDPLTAVA
+190 YGFDPLSAVA

-219 NYSKNSSFNYF
+219 KYSKNSSYNYF
-230 ANINAYQFSNL
+230 ANINAYQFSNI
-241 EEARESSFLLRG
+241 EDARESSLLLRG

-325 AELPIIQGYATI
+325 AELPIILGYATI

-362 NIAIKNSLEKMN
+362 NITIKNSLEKMN

-405 NSQSLTNRFETV
+405 NSQTLTNRFETV

-427 FEGEINVKA
+427 LEGEINVKA

-444 KAQLLNYTLAT
+444 KAQLLNYTLAS

-479 IIDAEVLFQDNV
+479 IVDAEVLFQDNV

-508 GFIDLSAGAEYKVNS
+508 GFIDLSAGAEYKVTS
-523 KIGVYIRANNLIGQ
+523 KIGVYIRANNLLGQ

-551 ILGGVNY
+551 VLGGVNY

>member
-178 GKLIYDRNTSNF
+178 GKLIYDRNASNF

-551 ILGGVNY
+551 VLGGVNY

>member
-1 MNFNLFKYT
+1 MNFNLYKYT

-29 QNPPAKQADAAGTL
+29 QNPPAKQPAAAGTL

-115 KAGAGNF
+115 KAGAGNL

-136 EALQAGAFVKHLSQ
+136 EALQAGAFIKHLSQ

-190 YGFDPLTAVA
+190 YGFDPLSAVA

-219 NYSKNSSFNYF
+219 KYSKNSSYNYF
-230 ANINAYQFSNL
+230 ANINAYQFSNI
-241 EEARESSFLLRG
+241 EDARESSLLLRG

-286 LRANPYIKLKAKG
+286 LRANPYIKLKAKS

-325 AELPIIQGYATI
+325 AELPIILGYATI

-405 NSQSLTNRFETV
+405 NSQTLINRFETV
-417 YDNGESNILG
+417 YDNGQSNILG
-427 FEGEINVKA
+427 LEGEINVKA

-444 KAQLLNYTLAT
+444 KAQLLNYTLAS

-479 IIDAEVLFQDNV
+479 IVDAEVLFQDNV

-523 KIGVYIRANNLIGQ
+523 KIGVYIRANNLLGQ

-551 ILGGVNY
+551 LLGGVNY

>member
-1 MNFNLFKYT
+1 MNFNLYKYT

-29 QNPPAKQADAAGTL
+29 QNPPAKQPAAAGTL

-115 KAGAGNF
+115 KAGAGNL

-136 EALQAGAFVKHLSQ
+136 EALQAGAFIKHLSQ

-190 YGFDPLTAVA
+190 YGFDPLSAVA

-219 NYSKNSSFNYF
+219 KYSKNSSYNYF
-230 ANINAYQFSNL
+230 ANINAYQFSNI
-241 EEARESSFLLRG
+241 EDARESSLLLRG

-325 AELPIIQGYATI
+325 AELPIILGYATI

-362 NIAIKNSLEKMN
+362 NITIKNSLEKMN

-405 NSQSLTNRFETV
+405 NSPTLTNRFETV

-427 FEGEINVKA
+427 LEGEINVKA

-444 KAQLLNYTLAT
+444 KAQLLNYTLAS

-479 IIDAEVLFQDNV
+479 IVDAEVLFQDNV

-508 GFIDLSAGAEYKVNS
+508 GFIDLSAGAEYKVTS
-523 KIGVYIRANNLIGQ
+523 KIGVYIRANNLLGQ
-537 QYQRFLYYPRLGMN
+537 QYQRFLYYPRLGIN
-551 ILGGVNY
+551 VLGGVNY

>member
-136 EALQAGAFVKHLSQ
+136 EALQAGAFIKHLSQ

-178 GKLIYDRNTSNF
+178 GKLIYDRNASNF

-200 ADMSKLRFST
+200 ADLSKLRFST

-479 IIDAEVLFQDNV
+479 IVDAEVLFQDNV

-551 ILGGVNY
+551 VLGGVNY